1 MAPSAVARLSISLPN
16 NLPPPRVIPHVLPLA
31 ADRLRLRLRLTS
43 RSRFR
48 FHHGGVVRGVVS
60 AALGSHALPHCV
72 VPFACELGHVRYRP
86 GDPYHL
92 AVTFLG
98 DDRRLA
104 PRLVEGLRR
113 LGSRRAAG
121 DGPLPALAGNFEIE
135 AVEPL
140 PVPDP
145 ESEAVPGLGDGE
157 LPLRFLAP
165 LRLERP
171 ETDKAPGA
179 GYLNQ
184 EYFPAGHFLSRL
196 WNRLFLIAHARWPE
210 AEDRAA
216 MPPLPAAA
224 EAVPQGLH
232 WLDVRITGDPSRRT
246 PYTLGG
252 VLGTVLLR
260 GLTADWLPIL
270 AAGRLVHA
278 GAHPGYGFGAYE
290 IAGPEPLAG
299 HPLAPARPLLEAA
312 AGHLLEQ
319 HQAAEPP
326 GDRPEPPQPPAAP
339 ETPERWQALLR
350 LSTALRDGSYRP
362 SPLAGWLG
370 GGERDAIPAAI
381 DHAAQ
386 RAAVAALAPS
396 IDALIEDSSD
406 AYRRGLSR
414 DGAAAAARQSRRH
427 AARPAPVEGLDRCY
441 PRIEWPSLRSRLRAL
456 FPFEPL
462 VPLLEQWAEAPIL
475 TEAGTTPRRAGL
487 PPQSPISSA
496 LAKLCFDQIDDE
508 LRRSGRRLA
517 RMGERWVVVEGRSQY
532 AAGSGRGDA
541 GAARQ
546 GRSIVQ

>member
-1 MAPSAVARLSISLPN
+1 MHGARPSISLPN

-43 RSRFR
+43 RGRFH

-60 AALGSHALPHCV
+60 AALGSHALPHGV
-72 VPFACELGHVRYRP
+72 VPVACELGHVRYRP

-92 AVTFLG
+92 AITFLG

-113 LGSRRAAG
+113 LGARRAAG
-121 DGPLPALAGNFEIE
+121 AGPLPALAGNFEIE

-145 ESEAVPGLGDGE
+145 GSELVPGLAAGE
-157 LPLRFLAP
+157 LPLRFIGP
-165 LRLERP
+165 LRLERVV
-171 ETDKAPGA
+171 DDRLPGA

-184 EYFPAGHFLSRL
+184 EHFPAGHFLSRL
-196 WNRLFLIAHARWPE
+196 WNRLFLVAHGRWPE
-210 AEDRAA
+210 AGDRAA
-216 MPPLPAAA
+216 MPPIPAAA
-224 EAVPQGLH
+224 EAEPRGLH

-252 VLGTVLLR
+252 VLGTVVLR
-260 GLTADWLPIL
+260 GLPADWLPIL

-278 GAHPGYGFGAYE
+278 GGHPGYGFGAYE

-299 HPLAPARPLLEAA
+299 HPLAPARSLLEAA
-312 AGHLLEQ
+312 AGHLLAQ
-319 HQAAEPP
+319 HRDSEPP
-326 GDRPEPPQPPAAP
+326 DEREPAGAPADP
-339 ETPERWQALLR
+339 DTPERWQALLR
-350 LSTALRDGSYRP
+350 LATALRDGSYRP
-362 SPLAGWLG
+362 SPLIGWIG

-386 RAAVAALAPS
+386 RAARAAIGPS
-396 IDALIEDSSD
+396 IDALVDDSSD

-414 DGAAAAARQSRRH
+414 DGAAAAARRSRREIL
-427 AARPAPVEGLDRCY
+427 RPAPVEALDRAY
-441 PRIEWPSLRSRLRAL
+441 PRVEWPSLRSRLRAL

-475 TEAGTTPRRAGL
+475 TEAGTLPRRAGL
-487 PPQSPISSA
+487 PPQSPISST
-496 LAKLCFDQIDDE
+496 LAKLCFDQLDDE

-517 RMGERWVVVEGRSQY
+517 RMGERWVVVEGRSKH
-532 AAGSGRGDA
+532 AAGTGRGDA